1 VTLRAERTGLGISA
15 AAHVALFGILSLGF
29 LAAPQPLIIP
39 QAPLDVQLVDE
50 VGLEAASPTPAT
62 EAPAPSIAPE
72 VAPPEPEA
80 PPPEAV
86 APPKPAPVVTP
97 TPSPKPAPV
106 KAVAKSAPPK
116 TVAKPTP
123 PRGSRLG
130 NDFLKGISDQQSAST
145 SQTPRTVKVGA
156 QEMASLVAAIRR
168 QVQPCADR
176 INNPGPG
183 ANAISTKLNLRLNQ
197 DGSFAARPVVL
208 SQSGVDD
215 ENSRYAK
222 RVGELAASAFVQC
235 APFELPAELYE
246 GWKNF
251 NLNYKLPD

>member
-1 VTLRAERTGLGISA
+1 VTPRAERAGLGISA
-15 AAHVALFGILSLGF
+15 AAHVALFAVLSLGF
-29 LAAPQPLIIP
+29 FAAPQPLIVP
-39 QAPLDVQLVDE
+39 QAPVDVSLVDE
-50 VGLEAASPTPAT
+50 VALEAASPNPAT
-62 EAPAPSIAPE
+62 ETPAPSIAPE
-72 VAPPEPEA
+72 IAPPEPEA
-80 PPPEAV
+80 APPEPVAPPQPEAV
-86 APPKPAPVVTP
+86 AKPTSKPALV
-97 TPSPKPAPV
+97 KPL
-106 KAVAKSAPPK
+106 AKPAPPK

-130 NDFLKGISDQQSAST
+130 NDFLKGIGDQPLAST
-145 SQTPRTVKVGA
+145 SQTPRTAKVGA

-183 ANAISTKLNLRLNQ
+183 ANTISTKLNLRLNQ
-197 DGSFAARPVVL
+197 DGSFAARPIVV

-215 ENSRYAK
+215 ENGRYAK

>member
-1 VTLRAERTGLGISA
+1 VTLRAERAGLGISA
-15 AAHVALFGILSLGF
+15 AAHVALFGVLSLGL
-29 LAAPQPLIIP
+29 LAAPQPLIVP
-39 QAPLDVQLVDE
+39 QAPVDVQLVDE
-50 VGLEAASPTPAT
+50 VGLEAMSPKPA
-62 EAPAPSIAPE
+62 APS
-72 VAPPEPEA
+72 VAPDVALPEPEA
-80 PPPEAV
+80 PPPDAV
-86 APPKPAPVVTP
+86 APPKPEAVAKPA
-97 TPSPKPAPV
+97 PKPAPL
-106 KAVAKSAPPK
+106 KPVAKPAPPK
-116 TVAKPTP
+116 TVVKPTP

-130 NDFLKGISDQQSAST
+130 SDFLKGISDQQSAST
-145 SQTPRTVKVGA
+145 SQAPRTVKVGA

-197 DGSFAARPVVL
+197 DGSFAARPVVV

-215 ENSRYAK
+215 ENGRYAK

-235 APFELPAELYE
+235 APFELPTELYD

>member
-1 VTLRAERTGLGISA
+1 MTLRAERAGLGVSA
-15 AAHVALFGILSLGF
+15 AAHVALFGVLSLGL
-29 LAAPQPLIIP
+29 LATPQPLIVS
-39 QAPLDVQLVDE
+39 QAPIDVQLVDE
-50 VGLEAASPTPAT
+50 VGLEAQSPMPAT

-72 VAPPEPEA
+72 VGPPAPETAPPDVVV
-80 PPPEAV
+80 PPKPEAV
-86 APPKPAPVVTP
+86 AKPTPKLAPVKPVAKPAPPKVT
-97 TPSPKPAPV
+97 
-106 KAVAKSAPPK
+106 
-116 TVAKPTP
+116 AKPTP

-130 NDFLKGISDQQSAST
+130 NDFLKGINDQQSAST
-145 SQTPRTVKVGA
+145 SQAPRTVKVGA

-183 ANAISTKLNLRLNQ
+183 ANTISTKLNLRLNQ
-197 DGSFAARPVVL
+197 DGSFAARPVVVG
-208 SQSGVDD
+208 QSGVDD
-215 ENSRYAK
+215 ENGRYAK